1 MKIAL
6 APRYRTWMVLLLP
19 STLGLGSAVLWLR
32 TLPWPVEIDPTGTG
46 LTLRSHRRVAW
57 SSIRKIGVSRSYLD
71 GHISE
76 MRIHHDR
83 GVNKI
88 PLNAL
93 EDGERVARIIL
104 AMFARID
111 SARTRNR
118 RSAKAAAESRC
129 RNIRPGS
136 SASTHALAQF

>member
-19 STLGLGSAVLWLR
+19 STLGLGTVVLWLR
-32 TLPWPVEIDPTGTG
+32 SLPWPVEIDPTG

-88 PLNAL
+88 PINAL

-104 AMFARID
+104 AIFARID
-111 SARTRNR
+111 HARARN
-118 RSAKAAAESRC
+118 SSLAEAAAEYRH
-129 RNIRPGS
+129 RNIRPS
-136 SASTHALAQF
+136 TSAGIHALAEF

>member
-32 TLPWPVEIDPTGTG
+32 SLHWPVDIDPTG

-57 SSIRKIGVSRSYLD
+57 SSIRRIGVSRSYLD

-76 MRIHHDR
+76 MRIHHHG
-83 GVNKI
+83 GVSKI
-88 PLNAL
+88 PIGAL

-111 SARTRNR
+111 GAHARH
-118 RSAKAAAESRC
+118 RSAKTIAQSRR
-129 RNIRPGS
+129 RNIQPS
-136 SASTHALAQF
+136 PSAGTHALAEF